1 MSADG
6 PPSKP
11 KDPRAGAARKSRSP
25 RPPRPNRRLSRE
37 FAVQGLYEWLLA
49 GHDLGVIDA
58 GVREQEEFR
67 QCDAAF
73 FDALL
78 HGCAGERAALDEH
91 LARHGDRTPAEL
103 SPVEHAVLLI
113 GVWELIHALDVPYR
127 VVINEGIDLAKAFGG
142 TDGHRYVNGV
152 LDKAAKVL
160 RADEVAARAQGAGNG
175 NGHGEGH
182 GPGRGGR
189 G

>member
-1 MSADG
+1 VSADG
-6 PPSKP
+6 PPAKAKSA
-11 KDPRAGAARKSRSP
+11 RTGAGGKP

-58 GVREQEEFR
+58 GLRDQDDFA

-78 HGCAGERAALDEH
+78 HGCAAERAVLDEH

-113 GVWELIHALDVPYR
+113 GVWELIHAIDVPYR
-127 VVINEGIDLAKAFGG
+127 VVINEGVELAKAFGG
-142 TDGHRYVNGV
+142 TDGHRYVNGL
-152 LDKAAKVL
+152 LDKAAKAL
-160 RADEVAARAQGAGNG
+160 RPDEVAARAQAPG
-175 NGHGEGH
+175 NGHS
-182 GPGRGGR
+182 PPRNGGR
-189 G
+189 R

>member
-1 MSADG
+1 MST
-6 PPSKP
+6 PTP
-11 KDPRAGAARKSRSP
+11 ARRP

-49 GHDLGVIDA
+49 AHDLGVIDA
-58 GVREQEEFR
+58 HLREQDDFGT
-67 QCDAAF
+67 CDAAF

-78 HGCAGERAALDEH
+78 HGCAAERSALDEH

-113 GVWELIHALDVPYR
+113 GVWELTHALDVPYR
-127 VVINEGIDLAKAFGG
+127 VVINEGVELAKAFGG

-152 LDKAAKVL
+152 LDKAAKAL
-160 RADEVAARAQGAGNG
+160 RADEVAARARSNGNGNG
-175 NGHGEGH
+175 NGHGHGH
-182 GPGRGGR
+182 GRDGPG
-189 G
+189 

>member
-1 MSADG
+1 VSADIPPSRPKG
-6 PPSKP
+6 PPRTGA
-11 KDPRAGAARKSRSP
+11 PRK
-25 RPPRPNRRLSRE
+25 PRPNRRLSRE

-58 GVREQEEFR
+58 GVREQEEFGL
-67 QCDAAF
+67 CDAEF

-78 HGCAGERAALDEH
+78 HGCAAERTMLDGH

-127 VVINEGIDLAKAFGG
+127 VVINEGVELAKAFGG

-152 LDKAAKVL
+152 LDKAAKAL
-160 RADEVAARAQGAGNG
+160 RTDEVAARAQGAAGG
-175 NGHGEGH
+175 NGHGPVRQGR
-182 GPGRGGR
+182 PGRE
-189 G
+189 